1 MTIRKKLTLIVS
13 TIIIVSIFITSTISS
28 IFINSYFKGFLS
40 DDYENTIEII
50 SDYAE
55 EIILEGSSGKHLRSY
70 LVEPIV
76 SVRVTNLNGDE
87 VYYGENEFMPGNHNN
102 RKNFFKGDVD
112 VFEVKEDGELI
123 GRVEVERFAE
133 IQNSETVWLFNF
145 ALFRGVGFAA
155 MVALVLSLLLS
166 RVLSKSLTSDLKD
179 TADYANSI
187 DTKEEHLSSVS
198 KTKEIKSIQMQLE
211 NLSRKLKVQ
220 NRIRKGRVDYIS
232 HEVKTPIT
240 ILKSQLEGSL
250 DGILEMDERRM
261 RSSLEA
267 VNKLQ
272 HLTRDMSQ
280 IFETKDESIVVNHID
295 FDLIAEL
302 RMIQSGLQLQFQSK
316 GIELVIDSPSKLM
329 INSDK
334 NLLSV
339 CLYNLLVNA
348 LKFTQEGSVKIKVST
363 NPIVITITDTGIGIS
378 HEHIGNIFDPYFR
391 SHPSEKIAGD
401 GLGLFIT
408 KRNLD
413 VLEAKIAVTSSLGQ
427 GTTFKITL

>member
-40 DDYENTIEII
+40 EDYENTIEII

-76 SVRVTNLNGDE
+76 SVRVTNLEGE
-87 VYYGENEFMPGNHNN
+87 ELYYGENEFMPGNHNN

-112 VFEVKEDGELI
+112 IFEVREDGELI

-166 RVLSKSLTSDLKD
+166 RKLSKSITSDLKD
-179 TADYANSI
+179 TSDFANSI
-187 DTKEEHLSSVS
+187 DTKDEYLNSISN
-198 KTKEIKSIQMQLE
+198 TKEIKSIQMQLK
-211 NLSRKLKVQ
+211 NLSRKLKIQ

-250 DGILEMDERRM
+250 DGILEMDEKRL

-272 HLTRDMSQ
+272 HLTSDMSK
-280 IFETKDESIVVNHID
+280 IFEAKDETLLVSRTD
-295 FDLIAEL
+295 FDLVAEL
-302 RMIQSGLQLQFQSK
+302 KMIQSGLQLQFQSK
-316 GIELVIDSPSKLM
+316 GIDLVIKSPSKLV

-334 NLLSV
+334 NLLSI

-348 LKFTQEGSVKIKVST
+348 LKFTNEGSVTVT
-363 NPIVITITDTGIGIS
+363 VTANPTMIAIADTGIGIS
-378 HEHIGNIFDPYFR
+378 HEHIDSIFDPYFR
-391 SHPSEKIAGD
+391 SYPSEQVAGD

-408 KRNLD
+408 KRNIEALD
-413 VLEAKIAVTSSLGQ
+413 AKISVTSSLGH
-427 GTTFKITL
+427 GTTFKIKL